1 MRLIGK
7 KAGPWRGAVGWIE
20 ETTAESCNFSADTV
34 VFQQRRLCRLI
45 ISILPPKMGGLL
57 RFCIFECKFFIKKR
71 IFWQFF
77 DGLKFMAEGGRK
89 LATGCLLTSS
99 SLRVFKISCN
109 LRLVKL
115 FTDVFSGTLTT
126 LCLHL
131 FFVFLFLVFYLRLLP
146 LLTNKDFNQT
156 SVGLFLD
163 HRMIRRP
170 LVIYQ
175 FQR

>member
-1 MRLIGK
+1 
-7 KAGPWRGAVGWIE
+7 
-20 ETTAESCNFSADTV
+20 
-34 VFQQRRLCRLI
+34 
-45 ISILPPKMGGLL
+45 
-57 RFCIFECKFFIKKR
+57 
-71 IFWQFF
+71 
-77 DGLKFMAEGGRK
+77 MAEGGRK